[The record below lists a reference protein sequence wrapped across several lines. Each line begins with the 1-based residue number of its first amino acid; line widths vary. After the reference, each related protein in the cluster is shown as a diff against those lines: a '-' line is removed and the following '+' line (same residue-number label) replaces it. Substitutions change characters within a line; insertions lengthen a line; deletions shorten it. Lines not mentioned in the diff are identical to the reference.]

1 MAPLPPLDSPPD
13 GGIFHVRPQIRPG
26 LLVLADGTE
35 FEGELIGAEGVAN
48 GEVVF
53 NTVMTGYQEVISDP
67 SYAGQ
72 IITFTTAHLG
82 NYGVTA
88 IDDES
93 RRPFC
98 EGVVIREPARRRSSW
113 RSDGDLDAYLRA
125 AGVPGIAGI
134 DTRRL
139 TRHIRDAG
147 AMPGAFGADE
157 ATVRAAAATAVG
169 TDGRDMVAVVTAD
182 SPYVHASAAA
192 NPRRIVAID
201 CGIKTTILRHLAH
214 VGEIHVVPAATTAAE
229 ILDLGPDGLFI
240 SNGPGDPAAVPH
252 VVDTVGELLGGVPIF
267 GICMGHQM
275 LGQALGARTFKL
287 PFGHHGG
294 NHPVRDLDTG
304 KVEITSQNHNYC
316 VDVNGVAGVEV
327 THVNLNDGTL
337 EGFRCTEI
345 PAFAVQYHPEAG
357 PGPHDSRYLFDRFAA
372 LIDAHS
378 ARATTAAAS

>member
-35 FEGELIGAEGVAN
+35 FEGELIGADTVAS

-88 IDDES
+88 SDNES

-98 EGVVIREPARRRSSW
+98 AGVVIRDLARRRSNW
-113 RSDGDLDAYLRA
+113 RANEDLDDYLRRC
-125 AGVPGIAGI
+125 GIPGIAGV

-139 TRHIRDAG
+139 TRHLRTVG
-147 AMPGAFGADE
+147 SLPGAFGSDE
-157 ATVRAAAATAVG
+157 AEVRAAARTAIG
-169 TDGRDMVAVVTAD
+169 TDGCDLVTAVTTDAPYRYEGVEGVTRRVVAV
-182 SPYVHASAAA
+182 
-192 NPRRIVAID
+192 D
-201 CGIKTTILRHLAH
+201 CGLKTTILRNLSQIATI
-214 VGEIHVVPAATTAAE
+214 EVVPAGTTATE
-229 ILDLGPDGLFI
+229 ILDRGADGLFI
-240 SNGPGDPAAVPH
+240 SNGPGDPSAVPDL
-252 VVDTVGELLGGVPIF
+252 VATVEELLGTLPVF

-275 LGQALGARTFKL
+275 LGQALGAPTFKL

-294 NHPVRDLDTG
+294 NHPVRDLTTG

-316 VDVNGVAGVEV
+316 VDVSGLSGVEV

-337 EGFRCTEI
+337 EGFRCTDI
-345 PAFAVQYHPEAG
+345 DAFAVQYHPEAG
-357 PGPHDSRYLFDRFAA
+357 PGPHDSHYLFQRFAE
-372 LIDAHS
+372 LMDN
-378 ARATTAAAS
+378 AAATKAGR